1 MSAVYALKRLVGSSI
16 NRKLN
21 TFTVVLCMALMV
33 FLAIQIV
40 KNNTIAVEIDNN
52 KAEQSFIK
60 SLDTAKDALDD
71 FSFWLLHFTRTSSMA
86 SKYSAEEAQVIVV
99 EMLSLSQVSA
109 RLVHLEQQ
117 DFLTQMSE
125 ISENMQLAQRYFA
138 KGLSLPAG
146 GIIAQN
152 TGRIEELKVLL
163 SEEKQAAFMRLNQ
176 MSNSLEQSN
185 AFSLMVSVSIS
196 VGIIM
201 LTLLLSFFLTRSFRK
216 EVGILTTSIESVSHT
231 LDLSAKLPQCDLK
244 ELHSVTGSI
253 ERLLGSF
260 KQSIELT
267 HQVSFSLINSADTL
281 ANQMTENV
289 SRANNVNQESELVS
303 ASTAQMLQSLQEV
316 STNINATAD
325 AANTAN
331 DTVNQGLGEIQVHVQ
346 SAKQLSESVEVSVS
360 RVNDLAKRSSTI
372 GDIIDVIKNIAEQ
385 TNLLALNAAIE
396 AARAGEKGRGF
407 AVVADEVR
415 VLAQKTQES
424 TKKIE
429 HTIVA
434 IQDDVI
440 DVVANM
446 ESNLKTV
453 EQNERGIETFALMFI
468 EIENRIAELSGLSSQ
483 IAAASEQQ
491 TQVSLVMSEN
501 IQAIAGNNQR
511 LSDSCNESQQDVK
524 NLSLLAMDLKSN
536 LSKFKI

>member
-1 MSAVYALKRLVGSSI
+1 MSVVYALKHLMGSSI

-21 TFTVVLCMALMV
+21 TFTVALCIALMV
-33 FLAIQIV
+33 FLAIQVV

-60 SLDTAKDALDD
+60 SLDTTKDALDD

-109 RLVHLEQQ
+109 RLVHIDQQ
-117 DFLTQMSE
+117 NYLTKMSE

-185 AFSLMVSVSIS
+185 AFSLIISVSIS

-216 EVGILTTSIESVSHT
+216 EVGILTSSIESVSHT

-244 ELHSVTGSI
+244 ELQSVTVSV
-253 ERLLGSF
+253 ERLIGSF

-267 HQVSFSLINSADTL
+267 HQVSSSLLNSAGTL

-303 ASTAQMLQSLQEV
+303 TSTAQMLQSLQEV
-316 STNINATAD
+316 STSINATAD
-325 AANTAN
+325 AANIAN

-396 AARAGEKGRGF
+396 AARAGEKGKGV

-434 IQDDVI
+434 IQDDVS

-446 ESNLKTV
+446 ESNLETV

-483 IAAASEQQ
+483 IAVAAEQQ

-511 LSDSCNESQQDVK
+511 LSDSCNESQQDVE
-524 NLSLLAMDLKSN
+524 NLSLLAIDLKSN
-536 LSKFKI
+536 LSQFKI